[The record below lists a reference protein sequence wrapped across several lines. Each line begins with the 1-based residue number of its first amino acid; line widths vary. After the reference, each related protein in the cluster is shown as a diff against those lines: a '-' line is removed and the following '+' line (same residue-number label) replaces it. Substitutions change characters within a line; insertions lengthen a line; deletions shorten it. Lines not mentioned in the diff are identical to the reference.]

1 MCQIYFTVT
10 IRSLK
15 AEQTKVVFKDKC
27 KQFIGKTSSL
37 VIYSK
42 RQIYYLLHMNLYH

>member
-15 AEQTKVVFKDKC
+15 AKQTKVVFKDKC
-27 KQFIGKTSSL
+27 KQFIGKTSL
-37 VIYSK
+37 IIYSK